1 MMLKNTFI
9 ISLLIFFS
17 SVVTAQQGQQRREA
31 FIQVEAEK
39 IAFFTSFME
48 LTREEAREFWPLHD
62 EFQRQKNL
70 LVQERQK
77 LSQYFT
83 RNQESLPDKE
93 SREIA
98 DRYIQLQEKEVELTR
113 EFHEKFKTIL
123 PPGKV
128 MRFYQAENEFRMQL
142 LRRVRGGGQGRGAG
156 RQGW

>member
-1 MMLKNTFI
+1 MKLKNTFI
-9 ISLLIFFS
+9 IYLLLFYS
-17 SVVTAQQGQQRREA
+17 SVLTAQQGQQRREA
-31 FIQVEAEK
+31 FKQVEAEK
-39 IAFFTSFME
+39 IAFFTSYME
-48 LTREEAREFWPLHD
+48 LTPEEAREFWPVHD
-62 EFQRQKNL
+62 DFQRQKNL

-77 LSQYFT
+77 LSQNFL
-83 RNQESLPDKE
+83 RNHESLPDKE

-98 DRYIQLQEKEVELTR
+98 DRYVQLQEKEVELIR